1 MKDKIFSMLKQEYKS
16 LGLGDEILQAHAEA
30 LASLGYVTDEN
41 LTTVINVQKSYL
53 EGLQKLNDKRATE
66 AAEKARKKAR
76 EEYEEETRKKAEE
89 EKRKAEEEAA
99 KRKAEEE
106 AAELAKKKAAEDEAK
121 KKAEEEAARKRKEE
135 LEKSVIPDAV
145 KQLLAQRDEDAKKER
160 EERETAFAQLLA
172 KSKEQ
177 EDSFRKYIE
186 ETNAKNATLM
196 AQYETMKKE
205 AEEAKEAKRILDRKN
220 FILDTAKSLNIPQYR
235 IDEGFN
241 IQDDA
246 DNDGITAYL
255 TKVSNNIKA
264 NALPVDNPQQ
274 KLPEGTVTKEETD
287 AIAKMLIK

>member
-41 LTTVINVQKSYL
+41 LNTVISVQKSYL
-53 EGLQKLNDKRATE
+53 EGLQKLNDKRASE

-76 EEYEEETRKKAEE
+76 EEFDEETRKKEEEAKKKAEE
-89 EKRKAEEEAA
+89 DAAKKKAEEEAA
-99 KRKAEEE
+99 AIEKKKVEE
-106 AAELAKKKAAEDEAK
+106 AEAK
-121 KKAEEEAARKRKEE
+121 KKAEEEAERKRKEE
-135 LEKSVIPDAV
+135 LEKSIIPDAV
-145 KQLLAQRDEDAKKER
+145 KQMLAQRDEEAKKER
-160 EERETAFAQLLA
+160 EQREIAFAELLA

-177 EDSFRKYIE
+177 EDSFKKYIE
-186 ETNAKNATLM
+186 ESNAKNAALVE
-196 AQYETMKKE
+196 QYNAIKKE
-205 AEEAKEAKRILDRKN
+205 AEDAKEAKRVLDRKN

-235 IDEGFN
+235 IEEGFN
-241 IQDDA
+241 IQDDT

-255 TKVSNNIKA
+255 TKVANNIKA

-274 KLPEGTVTKEETD
+274 KLPDGTVTKEETD